1 MTRPTAPSTTT
12 APHAPTAPGTTPAV
26 PGGATSA
33 RWPAAL
39 PANATLGVWAP
50 SSPAPVLFPRRFA
63 RGLAALR
70 RRGHAVVVGDS
81 CRSAQGPGTLPPAAL
96 AAELHT
102 LLEETDGV
110 IAAVGGW
117 TLTPVL
123 PYLDFDR
130 IGRAGKPLVGYSDL
144 TSLVN
149 LVPHRSGL
157 IAFHGPM
164 VVSEWGEADG
174 PWEATETEFDQ
185 VLGARHPWTER
196 TVPTAGDWSDENLF
210 WDREDDRRRH
220 GNSGAQPPRTLR
232 TGTAEG
238 PLWGGSLLVLGLLLG
253 TPLWPE
259 PAPGSI
265 LFLEA
270 DGMAPDEFWA
280 RVEQFRL
287 AGVLDRAAGV
297 VLSRISGPRP
307 TSSGFAG
314 HDETLLR
321 ILPAGL
327 PVAAGLPLGH
337 ADPMVTL
344 PVGGTARLDCQDPT
358 GEPRLSLLRPRPAG

>member
-1 MTRPTAPSTTT
+1 MTTT
-12 APHAPTAPGTTPAV
+12 TDTSTHPAG
-26 PGGATSA
+26 PADASTHPAGPADPAAA
-33 RWPAAL
+33 RWPEPL
-39 PANATLGVWAP
+39 PDGAKLGVWAP
-50 SSPAPVLFPRRFA
+50 SSPAPVVFPRRFA
-63 RGLAALR
+63 RGLDALR
-70 RRGHAVVVGDS
+70 RRGHTVVVGDS
-81 CRSAQGPGTLPPAAL
+81 CRSAEGPSTLPPAAL
-96 AAELHT
+96 AEELHT

-157 IAFHGPM
+157 VAFHGPM
-164 VVSEWGEADG
+164 TVSEWGEADG

-185 VLGARHPWTER
+185 LLAARHPWTER
-196 TVPTAGDWSDENLF
+196 TVATAGERSDEWSDENLF

-220 GNSGAQPPRTLR
+220 GHGGAQPPRVLR
-232 TGTAEG
+232 TGTAQG

-259 PAPGSI
+259 PAPGSV

-280 RVEQFRL
+280 RLEQFRL

-297 VLSRISGPRP
+297 VLSRVSGPRP
-307 TSSGFAG
+307 TSTGFAG
-314 HDETLLR
+314 YDETLLR
-321 ILPAGL
+321 VLPDGL

-337 ADPMVTL
+337 ADPMLTL
-344 PVGGTARLDCQDPT
+344 PVGGTARLQCQDPAAA
-358 GEPRLSLLRPRPAG
+358 PRLTLLRPRP